1 MDYTNKDTGLTTKR
15 AEQLAKAGLS
25 NLGIKNQSKSIP
37 QIIADNVFTY
47 FNLIFAIFAGLLI
60 LVKSYINMTFLPIV
74 IINSLIGIIQ
84 EIRTKLVLDKLT
96 LLSAP
101 TSKVIRDGKLSE
113 IMSEQLVKGDLCVF
127 EAGDQ
132 ICADA
137 RVATGSVR
145 VNESLVTGESDEIIK
160 LPGDSLLSGSFV
172 ASGSCRAV
180 LTNVGLDSYISRLAV
195 EAKASRGK
203 QQTDM
208 MRSLDRLVKIIG
220 IVIIPIGILMFV
232 QNYFFLGAGLQQSVV
247 AVIAAL
253 VGMIPE
259 GLYLLASVAL
269 VVSVLRLGKKNVLV
283 HEMPCVETLARVN
296 VLCVDKTGTITE
308 NKMSVADI
316 IPLNADEGNKSEDF
330 PEDSNVHE
338 MIGNLVAALNC
349 DNATIEALKEYFTR
363 EPSMAAETIYG
374 FSSETK
380 YSGAVMSDGNNLVLG
395 APEKLLLEDYPL
407 YKDEIVSLSSRGFR
421 VLVFGVYEGFLDGKP
436 LLRPVKPLA
445 IVTLWNAIR
454 PEARATF
461 QYFKDQGVDIKVISG
476 DNPVTVSYVARSAGI
491 AGADSYVDATELV
504 TEADF
509 ARAVKQYTVFGR
521 VSPEQ
526 KRKLVNAIKADGNV
540 VAMTGDGVND
550 VLALK
555 DADCSIAFGSGSD
568 AACNAAQIVLVD
580 SDFACMPSVVAEG
593 RRVVNNIQR
602 TASLFLVKNIFSMML
617 SVFSLFTGNVYPL
630 YPTQLSLLGAFTIG
644 APGFLLALQPSHSR
658 ITGRFLRNVC
668 VKALPAALTD
678 FILVAVYTVI
688 GMHSELSHQQ
698 ISTTVIFILLTV
710 GMAELVRVCRPFDWI
725 RIIICTCMAAGIVL
739 SVLFAGNIF
748 AISPLGPRLMWQ
760 TMWGMIGAVPIFY
773 FNCKVINRI
782 FNR

>member
-180 LTNVGLDSYISRLAV
+180 LTNVGLDSYVSRLAV

-330 PEDSNVHE
+330 PGDSNVHE

-739 SVLFAGNIF
+739 SVLFDGNIF
-748 AISPLGPRLMWQ
+748 AISPLRPRLIWQ

>member
-25 NLGIKNQSKSIP
+25 NVGIKNQSKSIP

-60 LVKSYINMTFLPIV
+60 MVKSYINMTFLPIV

-101 TSKVIRDGKLSE
+101 TSRVIRDGKLSE
-113 IMSEQLVKGDLCVF
+113 IMSEELVKGDLCVF

-180 LTNVGLDSYISRLAV
+180 LTNVGLDSYVSKLAV

-208 MRSLDRLVKIIG
+208 MRSLDKLVKMIG

-232 QNYFFLGAGLQQSVV
+232 QNYFFLGSSLQQSVV

-316 IPLNADEGNKSEDF
+316 IPLDTDEGNKSEGF
-330 PEDSNVHE
+330 SGYSNVHE
-338 MIGNLVAALNC
+338 MIGNLASALNS

-363 EPSMAAETIYG
+363 EPFMTAETIYG

-380 YSGAVMSDGNNLVLG
+380 YSGAVMADGKNLVLG
-395 APEKLLLEDYPL
+395 APEKLLLEDYPH
-407 YKDEIVSLSSRGFR
+407 YKDEIVSLSSRGLR
-421 VLVFGVYEGFLDGKP
+421 VLIFGIYEGVLDGKP

-445 IVTLWNAIR
+445 IVTMWNAIR

-476 DNPVTVSYVARSAGI
+476 DNPVTVSYVAQSAGI
-491 AGADSYVDATELV
+491 TGADSYVDATELV
-504 TEADF
+504 TDDDY

-526 KRKLVNAIKADGNV
+526 KRKLVNALKADGNV

-617 SVFSLFTGNVYPL
+617 SVFSLFAGNVYPL

>member
-145 VNESLVTGESDEIIK
+145 VNESLVTGESDDIIK

-316 IPLNADEGNKSEDF
+316 IPLDADEGNKSEDF
-330 PEDSNVHE
+330 PGDSNVHE
-338 MIGNLVAALNC
+338 
-349 DNATIEALKEYFTR
+349 F
-363 EPSMAAETIYG
+363 YG
-374 FSSETK
+374 
-380 YSGAVMSDGNNLVLG
+380 Y
-395 APEKLLLEDYPL
+395 
-407 YKDEIVSLSSRGFR
+407 DEMM
-421 VLVFGVYEGFLDGKP
+421 
-436 LLRPVKPLA
+436 
-445 IVTLWNAIR
+445 
-454 PEARATF
+454 
-461 QYFKDQGVDIKVISG
+461 QYIHE
-476 DNPVTVSYVARSAGI
+476 NT
-491 AGADSYVDATELV
+491 
-504 TEADF
+504 
-509 ARAVKQYTVFGR
+509 
-521 VSPEQ
+521 
-526 KRKLVNAIKADGNV
+526 
-540 VAMTGDGVND
+540 
-550 VLALK
+550 
-555 DADCSIAFGSGSD
+555 
-568 AACNAAQIVLVD
+568 
-580 SDFACMPSVVAEG
+580 
-593 RRVVNNIQR
+593 
-602 TASLFLVKNIFSMML
+602 
-617 SVFSLFTGNVYPL
+617 
-630 YPTQLSLLGAFTIG
+630 
-644 APGFLLALQPSHSR
+644 
-658 ITGRFLRNVC
+658 
-668 VKALPAALTD
+668 
-678 FILVAVYTVI
+678 
-688 GMHSELSHQQ
+688 
-698 ISTTVIFILLTV
+698 
-710 GMAELVRVCRPFDWI
+710 
-725 RIIICTCMAAGIVL
+725 
-739 SVLFAGNIF
+739 
-748 AISPLGPRLMWQ
+748 
-760 TMWGMIGAVPIFY
+760 
-773 FNCKVINRI
+773 
-782 FNR
+782 

>member
-25 NLGIKNQSKSIP
+25 NVGIKNQSKSIP

-60 LVKSYINMTFLPIV
+60 MVKSYINMTFLPIV

-101 TSKVIRDGKLSE
+101 TSRVIRDGNLSE
-113 IMSEQLVKGDLCVF
+113 IMSEELVKGDLCVF

-137 RVATGSVR
+137 RVVTGSVR
-145 VNESLVTGESDEIIK
+145 VNESLITGESDEIIK

-180 LTNVGLDSYISRLAV
+180 LTNVGLDSYVSRLAV

-208 MRSLDRLVKIIG
+208 MRSLDKLVKIIG

-232 QNYFFLGAGLQQSVV
+232 QNYLFLGSSLQQSVV

-316 IPLNADEGNKSEDF
+316 ISLDTDEGNKSEDF
-330 PEDSNVHE
+330 RDNSNVHE
-338 MIGNLVAALNC
+338 MIGNLVSSLNS

-363 EPSMAAETIYG
+363 EPSMTAETIYG

-380 YSGAVMSDGNNLVLG
+380 YSGAVMADGKNLVLG
-395 APEKLLLEDYPL
+395 APEKLLLKDYPL

-421 VLVFGVYEGFLDGKP
+421 VLVFGVYEGVLDGKP
-436 LLRPVKPLA
+436 LSRPVKPLA
-445 IVTLWNAIR
+445 IITLWNAIR

-476 DNPVTVSYVARSAGI
+476 DNPVTVSYVAKSAGI
-491 AGADSYVDATELV
+491 TGADSYVDATELV
-504 TEADF
+504 TDDDY

-526 KRKLVNAIKADGNV
+526 KRKLVNALKADGNV

-617 SVFSLFTGNVYPL
+617 SVFSLFAGNVYPL

-668 VKALPAALTD
+668 IKALPAALTD

-739 SVLFAGNIF
+739 SVIFAGNIF
-748 AISPLGPRLMWQ
+748 AISLLGPRLMWQ
-760 TMWGMIGAVPIFY
+760 TMWGMLGAVPIFY

>member
-25 NLGIKNQSKSIP
+25 NVGIKNQSKSIP

-60 LVKSYINMTFLPIV
+60 VVKSYINMTFLPIV

-101 TSKVIRDGKLSE
+101 TSRVIRDGKLSE
-113 IMSEQLVKGDLCVF
+113 IMSEELVKGDLCVF

-180 LTNVGLDSYISRLAV
+180 LTNVGLDSYVSKLAV

-208 MRSLDRLVKIIG
+208 MCSLDKLVKIIG

-232 QNYFFLGAGLQQSVV
+232 QNYFFLGSGLQQSVV

-269 VVSVLRLGKKNVLV
+269 VVSVLRLGKKKVLV

-316 IPLNADEGNKSEDF
+316 IPLDTDEGNKSEDF
-330 PEDSNVHE
+330 PGYSNVHE
-338 MIGNLVAALNC
+338 MIGNLVSSLNC
-349 DNATIEALKEYFTR
+349 DNSTIEALKEYFTR
-363 EPSMAAETIYG
+363 EPSMTAEMIYS
-374 FSSETK
+374 FSSEIK
-380 YSGAVMSDGNNLVLG
+380 YSGAVMADGKNLVLG
-395 APEKLLLEDYPL
+395 APEKLLLEDYPH

-421 VLVFGVYEGFLDGKP
+421 VLIFGIYEGVLDGKP

-454 PEARATF
+454 PEARVTF

-476 DNPVTVSYVARSAGI
+476 DNPVTVSYVAKSAGI
-491 AGADSYVDATELV
+491 TGADSYVDATELV
-504 TEADF
+504 TDDDF

-526 KRKLVNAIKADGNV
+526 KRKLVNALKADGNV

-580 SDFACMPSVVAEG
+580 SNFACMPSVVAEG

-602 TASLFLVKNIFSMML
+602 TASLFLVKNIFSMLL

-644 APGFLLALQPSHSR
+644 APGFLLALQPSNSR

-668 VKALPAALTD
+668 IKALPAALTD

-710 GMAELVRVCRPFDWI
+710 GMAELVRVCQPFDWI

-739 SVLFAGNIF
+739 SVIFAKNLF

-773 FNCKVINRI
+773 FTCKVINRI

>member
-25 NLGIKNQSKSIP
+25 NVGIKNQSKSIP

-60 LVKSYINMTFLPIV
+60 VVKSYINMTFLPIV

-84 EIRTKLVLDKLT
+84 EIRTKLVLDRLT

-101 TSKVIRDGKLSE
+101 TSRVIRDGKLSE
-113 IMSEQLVKGDLCVF
+113 IMSEELVKGDLCVF

-180 LTNVGLDSYISRLAV
+180 LTNVGLDSYVSKLAV

-208 MRSLDRLVKIIG
+208 MCSLDKLVKIIG

-232 QNYFFLGAGLQQSVV
+232 QNYFFLGSGLQQSVV

-269 VVSVLRLGKKNVLV
+269 VVSVLRLGKKKVLV

-316 IPLNADEGNKSEDF
+316 IPLDTDEENKSEDF
-330 PEDSNVHE
+330 PGYSNVHE
-338 MIGNLVAALNC
+338 MIGNLVSSLNC

-363 EPSMAAETIYG
+363 EPSMTAEMIYS

-380 YSGAVMSDGNNLVLG
+380 YSGAVMADGKNLVLG
-395 APEKLLLEDYPL
+395 APEKLLLEDYPH

-421 VLVFGVYEGFLDGKP
+421 VLIFGIYEGVLDGKP

-476 DNPVTVSYVARSAGI
+476 DNPVTVSYVAKSAGI
-491 AGADSYVDATELV
+491 TGADSYVDATELV
-504 TEADF
+504 TDDDF

-526 KRKLVNAIKADGNV
+526 KRKLVNALKADGNV

-580 SDFACMPSVVAEG
+580 SNFACMPSVVAEG

-602 TASLFLVKNIFSMML
+602 TASLFLVKNIFSMLL

-644 APGFLLALQPSHSR
+644 APGFLLALQPSNSR

-668 VKALPAALTD
+668 IKALPAALTD

-739 SVLFAGNIF
+739 SVIFAKNLF

-773 FNCKVINRI
+773 FTCKVINRI

>member
-1 MDYTNKDTGLTTKR
+1 M
-15 AEQLAKAGLS
+15 
-25 NLGIKNQSKSIP
+25 
-37 QIIADNVFTY
+37 
-47 FNLIFAIFAGLLI
+47 
-60 LVKSYINMTFLPIV
+60 
-74 IINSLIGIIQ
+74 
-84 EIRTKLVLDKLT
+84 
-96 LLSAP
+96 
-101 TSKVIRDGKLSE
+101 
-113 IMSEQLVKGDLCVF
+113 
-127 EAGDQ
+127 
-132 ICADA
+132 
-137 RVATGSVR
+137 
-145 VNESLVTGESDEIIK
+145 
-160 LPGDSLLSGSFV
+160 
-172 ASGSCRAV
+172 
-180 LTNVGLDSYISRLAV
+180 
-195 EAKASRGK
+195 
-203 QQTDM
+203 
-208 MRSLDRLVKIIG
+208 
-220 IVIIPIGILMFV
+220 
-232 QNYFFLGAGLQQSVV
+232 
-247 AVIAAL
+247 
-253 VGMIPE
+253 
-259 GLYLLASVAL
+259 
-269 VVSVLRLGKKNVLV
+269 
-283 HEMPCVETLARVN
+283 
-296 VLCVDKTGTITE
+296 
-308 NKMSVADI
+308 
-316 IPLNADEGNKSEDF
+316 
-330 PEDSNVHE
+330 
-338 MIGNLVAALNC
+338 
-349 DNATIEALKEYFTR
+349 
-363 EPSMAAETIYG
+363 
-374 FSSETK
+374 
-380 YSGAVMSDGNNLVLG
+380 
-395 APEKLLLEDYPL
+395 
-407 YKDEIVSLSSRGFR
+407 SSRGFR
-421 VLVFGVYEGFLDGKP
+421 VLIFGIYEGVLDGKP

-476 DNPVTVSYVARSAGI
+476 DNPVTVSYVAKSVGI
-491 AGADSYVDATELV
+491 TGADSYVDATELV
-504 TEADF
+504 TDDDF

-526 KRKLVNAIKADGNV
+526 KRKLVNALKADGNV

-580 SDFACMPSVVAEG
+580 SNFACMPSVVAEG

-602 TASLFLVKNIFSMML
+602 TASLFLVKNIFSMLL

-644 APGFLLALQPSHSR
+644 APGFLLALQPSNSR

-668 VKALPAALTD
+668 IKALPAALTD

-739 SVLFAGNIF
+739 SVIFAKNLF

>member
-101 TSKVIRDGKLSE
+101 TSRVIRDGKLSE

-180 LTNVGLDSYISRLAV
+180 LTNVGLDSYVSRLAV

-330 PEDSNVHE
+330 PGDSNVHE

-380 YSGAVMSDGNNLVLG
+380 YSGAVMYDGNNLVLG

-678 FILVAVYTVI
+678 FILVAVYTV
-688 GMHSELSHQQ
+688 
-698 ISTTVIFILLTV
+698 
-710 GMAELVRVCRPFDWI
+710 
-725 RIIICTCMAAGIVL
+725 
-739 SVLFAGNIF
+739 
-748 AISPLGPRLMWQ
+748 
-760 TMWGMIGAVPIFY
+760 
-773 FNCKVINRI
+773 
-782 FNR
+782 

>member
-101 TSKVIRDGKLSE
+101 TSRVIRDGKLSE

-180 LTNVGLDSYISRLAV
+180 LTNVGLDSYVSRLAV

-330 PEDSNVHE
+330 PGDSNVHE

-380 YSGAVMSDGNNLVLG
+380 YSGAVMYDGNNLVLG

-491 AGADSYVDATELV
+491 AGADSYVDATELI

-555 DADCSIAFGSGSD
+555 EADCSIAFGSGSD